1 MVLLRIRT
9 RDGTE
14 RLECADGAGGGGGG
28 GENDV
33 IKTISD
39 VQDLISKQPW
49 GVPVENQ
56 SLSLD
61 PSLLLRT
68 SSENE
73 AEMKTRT
80 KKEVVLL
87 SPRKTLKSLQ
97 LKHGDIVYMT
107 YPDSIEREVT
117 KMRVNVETKPFG
129 AKRTIEEMISKQVRI
144 GRQEKGSVASVSF
157 CGHAANVFQSYVNNT
172 LGFKQSRFGWLYG
185 TKTKRK
191 KEKTEEEKE
200 KEKSKDASSKKKE
213 KDEEEGKEDEMITE
227 LFADVIYEPNQNGN
241 AYVAHVD
248 EEDEESQTA
257 EAIANAMGYERI
269 GCVFSQSD
277 VDRGDE
283 SVSAMSAHEVTLCA
297 KLQAKYGKEFVTVI
311 VVQFEDE
318 DEEMQVTFEAFQV
331 SDQCVKLYEDG
342 FFELDEK
349 TGVAKLPASSSAG
362 IAKEEKEEEEEGSSF
377 SNWGSHTKLVKP
389 VMVERKDVTEVDNDF
404 WIVAVPIKDHIGTA
418 QSGFPIENR
427 LHPPQTADDIRSA
440 IQSRSATCSSYAE
453 KLRDFHLLLFLS
465 KQMDKNDVLAIAEST
480 NDYIDGGDVSEG
492 YKVLI
497 DAIAG
502 IA

>member
-1 MVLLRIRT
+1 
-9 RDGTE
+9 
-14 RLECADGAGGGGGG
+14 
-28 GENDV
+28 
-33 IKTISD
+33 
-39 VQDLISKQPW
+39 
-49 GVPVENQ
+49 
-56 SLSLD
+56 
-61 PSLLLRT
+61 
-68 SSENE
+68 
-73 AEMKTRT
+73 
-80 KKEVVLL
+80 
-87 SPRKTLKSLQ
+87 
-97 LKHGDIVYMT
+97 
-107 YPDSIEREVT
+107 
-117 KMRVNVETKPFG
+117 
-129 AKRTIEEMISKQVRI
+129 
-144 GRQEKGSVASVSF
+144 
-157 CGHAANVFQSYVNNT
+157 
-172 LGFKQSRFGWLYG
+172 LYG

-200 KEKSKDASSKKKE
+200 KSKDASSKKKE
-213 KDEEEGKEDEMITE
+213 NDEEGKEDEMITE

-362 IAKEEKEEEEEGSSF
+362 IAKEEKEEEEGSF

-404 WIVAVPIKDHIGTA
+404 WIVAVPIKDHTGTA